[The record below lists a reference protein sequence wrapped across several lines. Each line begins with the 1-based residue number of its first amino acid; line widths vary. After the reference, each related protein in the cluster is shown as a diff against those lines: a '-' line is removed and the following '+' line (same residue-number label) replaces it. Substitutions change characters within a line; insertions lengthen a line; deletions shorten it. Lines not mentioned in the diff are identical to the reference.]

1 MAMYILLKLYIL
13 KTFMTPYV
21 IFNALSS
28 VKLFKIIQNYFKFKF
43 EILFSSS
50 CQAAF
55 LTQFGEEYSLRELIV
70 GQN

>member
-1 MAMYILLKLYIL
+1 MAMYMFFKLYIL

-43 EILFSSS
+43 EILFSSFPVKPLS
-50 CQAAF
+50 
-55 LTQFGEEYSLRELIV
+55 
-70 GQN
+70 